1 MTINANEETNVGNLI
16 PFSDDEEARV
26 APEGEEDPDEPGLTE
41 DVRKTRRQKRG
52 ERIAAQL
59 REGREAKEEAKE
71 LRERLARL
79 EGAHLQLSQQTQANR
94 PPPVDPYEQKLQE
107 LERERDR
114 ELAAADAEIKSGKY
128 TQERADY
135 YKRRGDEIDRERI
148 RTIYQQENAAQAPRI
163 QAAVQTTVAAN
174 QWQMLYPDVH
184 SNQRALAWA
193 QSKHQMELAEGKA
206 PSTELIHQV
215 YKETQERFGMVKKA
229 PPTKSERS
237 KFSGSPSHGSS
248 TEAGPA
254 RSKDGIVM
262 TRELSRLARARYP
275 KMKPEE
281 ADKLWAQTTGKKMR
295 ERGEL

>member
-41 DVRKTRRQKRG
+41 DVRKTRRQKRA
-52 ERIAAQL
+52 ERLSARL
-59 REGREAKEEAKE
+59 REGEEAKRDAAE

-79 EGAHLQLSQQTQANR
+79 EGAHLQLSAQTRANQA
-94 PPPVDPYEQKLQE
+94 PPVDPYETKLGE
-107 LERERDR
+107 IERERKR
-114 ELAAADAEIKSGKY
+114 LLAEAEREIKEGKY
-128 TQERADY
+128 TPDRVKHYEELGDKLDRDRVDTMVER
-135 YKRRGDEIDRERI
+135 RL
-148 RTIYQQENAAQAPRI
+148 AAQAPQI

-174 QWQMLYPDVH
+174 QWQMAYPDVH
-184 SNQRALAWA
+184 SNPRALAWA

-281 ADKLWAQTTGKKMR
+281 ADKLWAQTTGRKMR